1 MRCLYLVWVLFII
14 WTGPV
19 LLVSDARTPDV
30 APHGPGTPSLPA
42 VHHLQSMDCRNP
54 THQRTTLLK
63 DACAPPTTRRKEYVE
78 TKDVAI
84 VQRVKSFQRK
94 ATRCRK
100 YISTIT
106 EVCGKWGHSKLL
118 FPPRILESKEITEK
132 ECQLIS
138 NSKLYRDERGHTH
151 AIDSQDFVYHLV
163 LHGNLA
169 YSMNDVRCT
178 GANRVDVGGRIMDDV
193 LTLATFK
200 LEIRPL
206 TVTQTPT
213 QVIDNESGYLLPL
226 SCATQDTCRSEN
238 TAYVFQGV
246 PRTCPF
252 HKIEIMNLDIY
263 LIRSDDEVK
272 KWAVSDKHH
281 IIFVMEDAR
290 PATASCDG
298 VFSQYIPTQF
308 QELAL
313 IEDDHLLQVDALPQL
328 GGDLV
333 DLSLELRMTETYE
346 REHLESRLRNLTSE
360 IAGELCTLARGSWQ
374 GEMLSPFHPHA
385 LLRVRGEILQEL
397 VCRPVPVILREG
409 DSLEDACWQDAL
421 PVLRG
426 GEHLLL
432 EANTRILVEPSNV
445 RRTPCDT
452 LNLPIF
458 HIGGKFLIADP
469 VVRVVAVNL
478 RKINIFDSD
487 LEENHFDSVNAFTEP
502 LLYTRGELQAFR
514 DLIAHK
520 AARKAVTHSFAREY
534 CGRSG
539 ACGDYVPP
547 SGYMSFDK
555 LLSSVDP
562 TSWFE
567 TLRGY
572 LQEAG
577 QICSVLVIA
586 LLCCNVVRLIAN
598 FVSFKCA
605 HGYATRDAWML
616 TVKPGELLT
625 RYAADLHAQ
634 DRERDPVTN

>member
-1 MRCLYLVWVLFII
+1 M
-14 WTGPV
+14 
-19 LLVSDARTPDV
+19 
-30 APHGPGTPSLPA
+30 
-42 VHHLQSMDCRNP
+42 
-54 THQRTTLLK
+54 
-63 DACAPPTTRRKEYVE
+63 
-78 TKDVAI
+78 
-84 VQRVKSFQRK
+84 
-94 ATRCRK
+94 
-100 YISTIT
+100 
-106 EVCGKWGHSKLL
+106 
-118 FPPRILESKEITEK
+118 
-132 ECQLIS
+132 
-138 NSKLYRDERGHTH
+138 
-151 AIDSQDFVYHLV
+151 
-163 LHGNLA
+163 
-169 YSMNDVRCT
+169 
-178 GANRVDVGGRIMDDV
+178 
-193 LTLATFK
+193 
-200 LEIRPL
+200 
-206 TVTQTPT
+206 
-213 QVIDNESGYLLPL
+213 
-226 SCATQDTCRSEN
+226 
-238 TAYVFQGV
+238 
-246 PRTCPF
+246 
-252 HKIEIMNLDIY
+252 
-263 LIRSDDEVK
+263 
-272 KWAVSDKHH
+272 
-281 IIFVMEDAR
+281 
-290 PATASCDG
+290 
-298 VFSQYIPTQF
+298 
-308 QELAL
+308 

-328 GGDLV
+328 SGELV

-374 GEMLSPFHPHA
+374 QEMLSPFHPHA

-397 VCRPVPVILREG
+397 ICRPVPVILREG
-409 DSLEDACWQDAL
+409 DSLEDTCWQDAL

>member
-246 PRTCPF
+246 PQTYPF

-290 PATASCDG
+290 PAAASCDG

-374 GEMLSPFHPHA
+374 GEVFGGYRNPRLGFTHF
-385 LLRVRGEILQEL
+385 
-397 VCRPVPVILREG
+397 
-409 DSLEDACWQDAL
+409 L
-421 PVLRG
+421 P
-426 GEHLLL
+426 
-432 EANTRILVEPSNV
+432 
-445 RRTPCDT
+445 
-452 LNLPIF
+452 
-458 HIGGKFLIADP
+458 
-469 VVRVVAVNL
+469 
-478 RKINIFDSD
+478 
-487 LEENHFDSVNAFTEP
+487 
-502 LLYTRGELQAFR
+502 
-514 DLIAHK
+514 
-520 AARKAVTHSFAREY
+520 
-534 CGRSG
+534 
-539 ACGDYVPP
+539 PP
-547 SGYMSFDK
+547 SP
-555 LLSSVDP
+555 L
-562 TSWFE
+562 
-567 TLRGY
+567 
-572 LQEAG
+572 
-577 QICSVLVIA
+577 
-586 LLCCNVVRLIAN
+586 
-598 FVSFKCA
+598 
-605 HGYATRDAWML
+605 
-616 TVKPGELLT
+616 
-625 RYAADLHAQ
+625 
-634 DRERDPVTN
+634 

>member
-1 MRCLYLVWVLFII
+1 MRCIYLVWVFLLIC
-14 WTGPV
+14 TRLV
-19 LLVSDARTPDV
+19 LPASDVKTPDV
-30 APHGPGTPSLPA
+30 APHEPGTPSLPA
-42 VHHLQSMDCRNP
+42 VHHLQAMDCRNP

-78 TKDVAI
+78 TKNVLLT
-84 VQRVKSFQRK
+84 QHVKSFQRK

-118 FPPRILESKEITEK
+118 FPPRILESKEMTEK
-132 ECQLIS
+132 ECQLIT

-151 AIDSQDFVYHLV
+151 AVDSQDFIYHLV
-163 LHGNLA
+163 LHGSLA
-169 YSMNDVRCT
+169 YALNDVRCT

-193 LTLATFK
+193 ITLATFK

-206 TVTQTPT
+206 TITQTPT
-213 QVIDNESGYLLPL
+213 QVIDNESGYVLPL
-226 SCATQDTCRSEN
+226 ACATQDTCRLEN
-238 TAYVFQGV
+238 TAYVFNEAPQ
-246 PRTCPF
+246 TCPF
-252 HKIEIMNLDIY
+252 HKIEIMSLDIY
-263 LIRSDDEVK
+263 MVHSDDEVQ
-272 KWAVSDKHH
+272 KWAVNDEHH
-281 IIFVMEDAR
+281 VIFVMKDAL
-290 PATASCDG
+290 PALSSCDG
-298 VFSQYIPTQF
+298 AFSQYAPTQF
-308 QELAL
+308 RELVL
-313 IEDDHLLQVDALPQL
+313 IEEDHLLQVDALPQL
-328 GGDLV
+328 GGELV
-333 DLSLELRMTETYE
+333 DLSLELRITETYE
-346 REHLESRLRNLTSE
+346 RENMEGRLRNLTSQV
-360 IAGELCTLARGSWQ
+360 ASELCTLAKDSWQ
-374 GEMLSPFHPHA
+374 QEMLSPFHPHA
-385 LLRVRGEILQEL
+385 LLRVRGEVLQEL
-397 VCRPVPVILREG
+397 ICRPASVIMREG
-409 DSLEDACWQDAL
+409 DSLDNTCWQDAI
-421 PVLRG
+421 PVLQG

-432 EANTRILVEPSNV
+432 EANTRILVEPSKV
-445 RRTPCDT
+445 RRMPCDA

-458 HIGGKFLIADP
+458 NVGGKFLIADP
-469 VVRVVAVNL
+469 VIRVVAVNL

-487 LEENHFDSVNAFTEP
+487 LKENHFDSVDAFIEP

-562 TSWFE
+562 TSWFD

-586 LLCCNVVRLIAN
+586 LLCCNVIRLIAN
-598 FVSFKCA
+598 FVSFKCT

-625 RYAADLHAQ
+625 RYAADLRAH
-634 DRERDPVTN
+634 DREHDPVAQ